1 MKKLDYDPKEH
12 DPGKILNIISREKG
26 DMVTHIEYEAKE
38 SSNDFQKTMVTGV
51 WREYETILKEEKA
64 LDFDDLLL
72 KTALLLKN
80 DNDVRNYYQNKWKYF
95 LIDEYQDTNEVQY
108 NIIKMLAA
116 KSRNICVVGDIDQN
130 IYSWRGA
137 TIKNILHFE
146 KDYPEAKVI
155 TLEQNYRSTKTI
167 LEVANE
173 IIELNKNRRDK
184 NLFTENDRGDKITL
198 YNAYNENDESRFVS
212 EKCDELIRS
221 GVKPNDIA
229 VLYRANFQSRVL
241 EEAFLSLTIP
251 YQVLGTRFFDR
262 KEIKD
267 VLSFIKAAMN
277 PEDLNSLGRI
287 INVPP
292 RGIGKV
298 TFLKIAEGHETEL
311 KGAIAIKVQNFRNM
325 LKEINVKINNET
337 PSEVIKFILKR
348 SGMEE
353 DFRSQN
359 EEGQE
364 RLENV
369 KELGTLASK
378 YDEMLKPEG
387 VEKLLEDAA
396 LATDQDNLEKDN
408 GGVKL
413 MTVHASKGLEF
424 DYVFI
429 TGLEEGLFPHERMNE
444 KKEDDEEERRLFYVA
459 VTRAGK
465 KLYLTYAGIRTIF
478 GSQQV
483 NVPSQFL
490 NDINE
495 KHVETEDNDTDETTF
510 SAKDIFIDF

>member
-1 MKKLDYDPKEH
+1 MKHLEGLNNEQKNAVLETDGPLLIIAGAGAGKTKTLTHRVLHLIKHGIPAHEILAITFTNKASKEMRERIDTLLEEDQNLNLPLRNTDKPFVSTFHALGVHILREQAIKIGLIRHFSIYDRNDSKAAVKKAMKKLDYDPKEH

-229 VLYRANFQSRVL
+229 VLYRANFQSHHI
-241 EEAFLSLTIP
+241 LTP
-251 YQVLGTRFFDR
+251 MFQAL
-262 KEIKD
+262 
-267 VLSFIKAAMN
+267 L
-277 PEDLNSLGRI
+277 
-287 INVPP
+287 
-292 RGIGKV
+292 
-298 TFLKIAEGHETEL
+298 
-311 KGAIAIKVQNFRNM
+311 
-325 LKEINVKINNET
+325 
-337 PSEVIKFILKR
+337 
-348 SGMEE
+348 
-353 DFRSQN
+353 RSQ
-359 EEGQE
+359 
-364 RLENV
+364 
-369 KELGTLASK
+369 AS
-378 YDEMLKPEG
+378 PA
-387 VEKLLEDAA
+387 LLR
-396 LATDQDNLEKDN
+396 
-408 GGVKL
+408 
-413 MTVHASKGLEF
+413 F
-424 DYVFI
+424 
-429 TGLEEGLFPHERMNE
+429 
-444 KKEDDEEERRLFYVA
+444 
-459 VTRAGK
+459 
-465 KLYLTYAGIRTIF
+465 GI
-478 GSQQV
+478 
-483 NVPSQFL
+483 
-490 NDINE
+490 
-495 KHVETEDNDTDETTF
+495 
-510 SAKDIFIDF
+510 